1 MPRKSNQLK
10 STTELT
16 VQQRQ
21 FVDILVENWGNIS
34 KADAASKA
42 GYTSERGKPYE
53 QASRL
58 LNPDLNPHVCRYFEK
73 ECQKNKK
80 NMIKIN

>member
-34 KADAASKA
+34 KADAASRA
-42 GYTSERGKPYE
+42 G
-53 QASRL
+53 
-58 LNPDLNPHVCRYFEK
+58 
-73 ECQKNKK
+73 
-80 NMIKIN
+80 